1 MVLAAFPV
9 SCWCATART
18 RDMKGLTP
26 LGGVTF
32 TGPTWRMTRARI
44 RSTFER
50 CFDAAGFMAD
60 QYTQSVA
67 DMRFTILLED
77 DVLVDPRK
85 YGDVVAPALGLTK
98 VEARMAVRKGRG
110 IFLENLDQSEANRI
124 ADELDKDGIKAHV
137 RAAED
142 LPALPAVR
150 KVMQLEHGEEL
161 LTYVLPGTNE

>member
-67 DMRFTILLED
+67 DMRFTILLEE

-110 IFLENLDQSEANRI
+110 IFLENLPEEHTRRI
-124 ADELDKDGIKAHV
+124 AAELDRDGIKARVHP
-137 RAAED
+137 ASE
-142 LPALPAVR
+142 LPALPPVR
-150 KVMQLEHGEEL
+150 KVLQLEH
-161 LTYVLPGTNE
+161 